1 MEEAVIRLEA
11 LSLRAGAFEVRD
23 VSLEVAD
30 GETLV
35 LLGPNGSGK
44 SLLVGCLC
52 GLVRATGGRFRI
64 DGRDVTDLEPRLRGI
79 GFVPQD
85 SGLFPHLDVARNVTF
100 GLRARGL
107 SGRAALCEAAAAV
120 ATLHL
125 DGLLG
130 RSPATLSGGER
141 QRVALARALAIRPK
155 LLLLDEPVSALDGPT
170 RAEVLDELR
179 RVREEFRVTT
189 IHVCH
194 AIDEAMAVADRAGV
208 MIGGRLVQT
217 GRLDDLLRF
226 PADPEVARLLHAART
241 GRASSPEPGAS
252 DASDATAR

>member
-1 MEEAVIRLEA
+1 VIRLEG
-11 LSLRAGAFEVRD
+11 LSLRAGSFEVRG
-23 VSLEVAD
+23 VTLGVAD
-30 GETLV
+30 GETFV

-44 SLLVGCLC
+44 TLLVQCLC
-52 GLVRATGGRFRI
+52 GLVRATGGRLWI

-107 SGRAALCEAAAAV
+107 SRRAALADAAAV
-120 ATLHL
+120 VATLRL
-125 DGLLG
+125 EALLG
-130 RSPATLSGGER
+130 RSPSTLSGGER
-141 QRVALARALAIRPK
+141 QRVALARALAIRPR

-179 RVREEFRVTT
+179 RVRQEFRVTT

-194 AIDEAMAVADRAGV
+194 QIDEARAIADRAGV
-208 MIGGRLVQT
+208 MVEGRLVQT
-217 GRLDDLLRF
+217 DRIEELLRRPSD
-226 PADPEVARLLHAART
+226 PAVARLLGVAPPA
-241 GRASSPEPGAS
+241 GPGA
-252 DASDATAR
+252 AVR